1 MSVVDLLKEEVEAVE
16 KELES
21 VLSLIA
27 QSIERLN
34 NVSIR
39 LDGGM
44 CELVSDVDLTGIRE
58 IREIIQEMPEDL
70 REDPRNSPYIDRLEK
85 ILSSLAN

>member
-1 MSVVDLLKEEVEAVE
+1 MSVIESLKQEVETVE

-27 QSIERLN
+27 QSIDRLN

-39 LDGGM
+39 LNGGM
-44 CELVSDVDLTGIRE
+44 RELISDVDLTGIGE
-58 IREIIQEMPEDL
+58 IQDIIRQMPEDL
-70 REDPRNSPYIDRLEK
+70 RKDPRNSSYIDRLER
-85 ILSSLAN
+85 ILSSLAD

>member
-1 MSVVDLLKEEVEAVE
+1 MSVIESLKQEVETVE

-27 QSIERLN
+27 QSVDRLN

-44 CELVSDVDLTGIRE
+44 RELISDVDLTGIGE
-58 IREIIQEMPEDL
+58 IQDIIRQMPEDL
-70 REDPRNSPYIDRLEK
+70 RKDPRNSSYIDRLER
-85 ILSSLAN
+85 ILSSLAD

>member
-1 MSVVDLLKEEVEAVE
+1 VSVVESLKQEVETVE

-27 QSIERLN
+27 QSIDRLN
-34 NVSIR
+34 NVSTR

-44 CELVSDVDLTGIRE
+44 RELISDVDLTGIGE
-58 IREIIQEMPEDL
+58 IRDIIRQMPEDL
-70 REDPRNSPYIDRLEK
+70 RKDPRNSSYIDRLER
-85 ILSSLAN
+85 ILSSLAD

>member
-1 MSVVDLLKEEVEAVE
+1 MSIIDSLKQEVETVE

-27 QSIERLN
+27 QSIDRLQD
-34 NVSIR
+34 VSSR

-44 CELVSDVDLTGIRE
+44 RELVSDVDLAGMQE
-58 IREIIQEMPEDL
+58 IQEIIREMPEDL
-70 REDPRNSPYIDRLEK
+70 RKDPRNSPYFDRLEK
-85 ILSSLAN
+85 ILSSLAD

>member
-1 MSVVDLLKEEVEAVE
+1 VSVVDLLKEEVEAVE